1 MFGKC
6 IICGCTERNACLVG
20 GAPCGWAIP
29 GELCDNPACL
39 TEAEV
44 RIAADDEESANC
56 GTAAKSSSG
65 LLMKESGLAH
75 TGI

>member
-44 RIAADDEESANC
+44 RIAADDEAEPLV
-56 GTAAKSSSG
+56 G
-65 LLMKESGLAH
+65 LYTEGDLNQMLRERA
-75 TGI
+75 